1 MAFSAGQRGQS
12 RNGSRESEIELID
25 DLPEGRRSAV
35 PRGPLD
41 SGSPGGRAECG
52 KDLHGEETRWKA
64 RNCAQLKCKTAMI
77 VSATLAFGDAANS
90 GIASA
95 ASDVITSIMCSMA
108 RRSMCHAKPRE
119 AFSEAVIKF
128 HKTGQNPCNV
138 DSEALGEGKDL
149 YTSICQTCHVP
160 DGSGR
165 IGPSLIDR
173 QHHQIATDIGLFE
186 IVFGDAG
193 GAMQPFSKRLSQDQI
208 LKVIVYVCTSFIR
221 Q

>member
-64 RNCAQLKCKTAMI
+64 RNCAQL
-77 VSATLAFGDAANS
+77 NS

-186 IVFGDAG
+186 IVFGGAG